1 MKKLKRSLSC
11 LEKRICTNT
20 RLGKLDST
28 QAQNWLDHSS
38 RSILQQ
44 KISSPPK
51 AFFLLIMKYPLNTE
65 QTEEGVLSP
74 EDTQS
79 MTLSQKALSS
89 YRILSLS
96 VSISVSFCWQI
107 LQHRFTRLYETC
119 IIYNGRQFSQSLSR

>member
-44 KISSPPK
+44 KILSPPK

-65 QTEEGVLSP
+65 QREEGVRSP
-74 EDTQS
+74 GAIQS

-89 YRILSLS
+89 YSTFPLSLS
-96 VSISVSFCWQI
+96 ISHSAGRYPSTFLLGFMGHAEI
-107 LQHRFTRLYETC
+107 F
-119 IIYNGRQFSQSLSR
+119 YNGRQFSQSLSR